1 MRNVELRTSNTEHRA
16 ANVQLS
22 AFNAQRSS
30 QGWQMVATVTMGVTF
45 AVASYALELGAVWS
59 DKPEQAEACLKAQVP
74 PKALIVS
81 VFEEGRAAFP
91 TQVELFASAQPV
103 WTLEQ
108 LREVGKQ
115 SRAKGVAL
123 YGALDLFHW
132 VPLGKASGD
141 DMLAKQPELMEVNLQ
156 RSCNEQEEGRFASP
170 WNPKVRKSLLQLAGE
185 VATKLDM
192 LDGLVLDCRL
202 TPGELLGYSDPARV
216 EFILAQS
223 LDPIDLLLDT
233 AEPEEKRYAEEWYRW
248 RLATVTAFFGDVV
261 EAYRKATSTPHGSR
275 APQRVDTTPDRRDQ
289 ALPACGSRAPQRVD
303 TTPSAG
309 AATQAGAATKLF
321 SRARKHPAPGAAT
334 QAGAATKRVLVQALA
349 DLYRLTP
356 RRRGAAAQDWL
367 DWVVNG
373 YVDGLLLEADWA
385 ADAGH
390 KSGSYRSAA
399 DLLSRTG
406 RQVTCTAL
414 VDAPSVEEAL
424 KSNAVA
430 SLTAQGCERI
440 AVRIARPL
448 APAGKEVAAP

>member
-1 MRNVELRTSNTEHRA
+1 
-16 ANVQLS
+16 
-22 AFNAQRSS
+22 
-30 QGWQMVATVTMGVTF
+30 MVATVTMGVTF

-170 WNPKVRKSLLQLAGE
+170 WNPKVRESLLQLVGE

-233 AEPEEKRYAEEWYRW
+233 DEPEEKRYAEEWYRW

>member
-30 QGWQMVATVTMGVTF
+30 QGWRMVATVAVGVLF
-45 AVASYALELGAVWS
+45 AVASHALELGAVWV

-156 RSCNEQEEGRFASP
+156 RTCNEQEEGRFASP
-170 WNPKVRKSLLQLAGE
+170 WNPKVRESLLQLVGE

-233 AEPEEKRYAEEWYRW
+233 DEPEEKRYAEEWYRW

-261 EAYRKATSTPHGSR
+261 EAYRKATSTPH
-275 APQRVDTTPDRRDQ
+275 
-289 ALPACGSRAPQRVD
+289 GSRAPQRVD

>member
-141 DMLAKQPELMEVNLQ
+141 DVLAKQPELMEVNLQ
-156 RSCNEQEEGRFASP
+156 RTCNEQEEGRFASP
-170 WNPKVRKSLLQLAGE
+170 WNPKVRESLLQLVGE

-233 AEPEEKRYAEEWYRW
+233 DEPEEKRYAEEWYRW

-261 EAYRKATSTPHGSR
+261 EAYRKATSTPH
-275 APQRVDTTPDRRDQ
+275 
-289 ALPACGSRAPQRVD
+289 GSRAPQRVD

>member
-156 RSCNEQEEGRFASP
+156 RTCNEQEEGRFASP

-233 AEPEEKRYAEEWYRW
+233 DDPEEKRYAEEWYRW

-275 APQRVDTTPDRRDQ
+275 APQRVDTTP
-289 ALPACGSRAPQRVD
+289 
-303 TTPSAG
+303 SAG

-321 SRARKHPAPGAAT
+321 SRARKHPAPGAATKAEPLHLQLGSGGAAT

>member
-202 TPGELLGYSDPARV
+202 TPGELLGYSDAARV

-233 AEPEEKRYAEEWYRW
+233 DDPEEKRYAEEWYRW
-248 RLATVTAFFGDVV
+248 R
-261 EAYRKATSTPHGSR
+261 R
-275 APQRVDTTPDRRDQ
+275 
-289 ALPACGSRAPQRVD
+289 
-303 TTPSAG
+303 
-309 AATQAGAATKLF
+309 
-321 SRARKHPAPGAAT
+321 
-334 QAGAATKRVLVQALA
+334 
-349 DLYRLTP
+349 
-356 RRRGAAAQDWL
+356 
-367 DWVVNG
+367 
-373 YVDGLLLEADWA
+373 
-385 ADAGH
+385 
-390 KSGSYRSAA
+390 
-399 DLLSRTG
+399 
-406 RQVTCTAL
+406 
-414 VDAPSVEEAL
+414 
-424 KSNAVA
+424 
-430 SLTAQGCERI
+430 
-440 AVRIARPL
+440 
-448 APAGKEVAAP
+448 

>member
-1 MRNVELRTSNTEHRA
+1 
-16 ANVQLS
+16 
-22 AFNAQRSS
+22 
-30 QGWQMVATVTMGVTF
+30 MVATVATVALF
-45 AVASYALELGAVWS
+45 AVRSYAVELGAVWI
-59 DKPEQAEACLKAQVP
+59 DTAQRAETCLRAKAP

-81 VFEEGRAAFP
+81 AFEEGRAAYE
-91 TQVELFASAQPV
+91 TEIELFKPAKPT
-103 WTLEQ
+103 WTPQQ
-108 LREVGKQ
+108 LRELGKQ
-115 SRAKGVAL
+115 CRAKGVAL
-123 YGALDLFHW
+123 YGAMDLFHW

-141 DMLAKQPELMEVNLQ
+141 DVLTKQPELMEVNLQ

-170 WNPKVRKSLLQLAGE
+170 WNPKVRESLLQLVGE

-192 LDGLVLDCRL
+192 LDGLVLCCRL

-223 LDPIDLLLDT
+223 LDPIDLLLETD
-233 AEPEEKRYAEEWYRW
+233 EPEEKRYVEEWYRW

-261 EAYRKATSTPHGSR
+261 QAYRKAGS
-275 APQRVDTTPDRRDQ
+275 AP
-289 ALPACGSRAPQRVD
+289 S
-303 TTPSAG
+303 
-309 AATQAGAATKLF
+309 
-321 SRARKHPAPGAAT
+321 
-334 QAGAATKRVLVQALA
+334 AGAATKRVLVQALA
-349 DLYRLTP
+349 DVYRLTP
-356 RRRGAAAQDWL
+356 RRRASAAQDWL

-373 YVDGLLLEADWA
+373 YVDEVLLEADWA

-390 KSGSYRSAA
+390 KSGSYGSAA
-399 DLLSRTG
+399 DLLSLTG
-406 RQVTCTAL
+406 RQVTCLAL

>member
-1 MRNVELRTSNTEHRA
+1 
-16 ANVQLS
+16 
-22 AFNAQRSS
+22 
-30 QGWQMVATVTMGVTF
+30 MVATVTMGVTF

-156 RSCNEQEEGRFASP
+156 RTCNEQEEGRFASP

-202 TPGELLGYSDPARV
+202 TPGELLGYSDAARV

-233 AEPEEKRYAEEWYRW
+233 DEPEEKRYAEEWYRW

-275 APQRVDTTPDRRDQ
+275 APQRVDTTP
-289 ALPACGSRAPQRVD
+289 
-303 TTPSAG
+303 SAG
-309 AATQAGAATKLF
+309 AATQAGAATKAEPLHLQLG
-321 SRARKHPAPGAAT
+321 SGGAAT

>member
-202 TPGELLGYSDPARV
+202 TPGELLGYSDAARV

-233 AEPEEKRYAEEWYRW
+233 DEPEEKRYAEEWYRW

-390 KSGSYRSAA
+390 KSASYRSAA

-406 RQVTCTAL
+406 RQVQCTAL

>member
-1 MRNVELRTSNTEHRA
+1 
-16 ANVQLS
+16 
-22 AFNAQRSS
+22 
-30 QGWQMVATVTMGVTF
+30 
-45 AVASYALELGAVWS
+45 
-59 DKPEQAEACLKAQVP
+59 
-74 PKALIVS
+74 
-81 VFEEGRAAFP
+81 
-91 TQVELFASAQPV
+91 
-103 WTLEQ
+103 
-108 LREVGKQ
+108 
-115 SRAKGVAL
+115 
-123 YGALDLFHW
+123 

-233 AEPEEKRYAEEWYRW
+233 DDPEEKRYAEEWYRW